1 MACFARP
8 LGKQT
13 NAFFANFAEKVQP
26 SSSSPVRLLAPR
38 RSEPAHPSAARRRS
52 RFGAA
57 GLHQRDQ
64 LVAIVFELLVADA
77 GDAAE
82 LL

>member
-1 MACFARP
+1 VACFARP

-38 RSEPAHPSAARRRS
+38 RSEPAHPSAARRS

-64 LVAIVFELLVADA
+64 LVAVMLEFLVADA
-77 GDAAE
+77 GNAAE

>member
-1 MACFARP
+1 VFRP
-8 LGKQT
+8 PAGQ
-13 NAFFANFAEKVQP
+13 ADQRFFANFAEKVQP
-26 SSSSPVRLLAPR
+26 SSSSLVRLLAPR

-52 RFGAA
+52 RFGAT

-64 LVAIVFELLVADA
+64 LVAVMFELLVADA